1 MTRRILVTGAASG
14 IGAGIV
20 RHWAGL
26 GDRVVATDI
35 DDATGRV
42 LGADTGATYEHLDV
56 TDESAWRAFAEKHD
70 TFDLVFLNAGISSTR
85 FVFGNPDT
93 SALTGF
99 DLAAYRQ
106 ATAVNVDGVVFG
118 VAHLAPSMA
127 TAGRGD
133 IVVTASMAGLYP
145 IPPDPV
151 YGLTK
156 HAVLGYVKSLAPTL
170 WGRGICLSAI
180 CPFFVDTP
188 LVTKEQQAQIRE
200 VGFEVLH
207 VDNVIEAAQV
217 AVVERQAGAQ
227 WVVFPGMPVTRFPE
241 PTLS

>member
-1 MTRRILVTGAASG
+1 MTRRVLVTGAASG
-14 IGAGIV
+14 IGAGLV
-20 RHWAGL
+20 RHWAAL
-26 GDRVVATDI
+26 GDHVTATDI
-35 DDATGRV
+35 DDEAGQS
-42 LGADTGATYEHLDV
+42 LAAETGAVYDRLDV
-56 TDESAWRAFAEKHD
+56 SDESAWRSFAEKHA
-70 TFDLVFLNAGISSTR
+70 TFDLVFLNAGISSTN
-85 FVFGNPDT
+85 FVFGAPDT
-93 SALTGF
+93 SALSGL
-99 DLAAYRQ
+99 DLTSYRR
-106 ATAVNVDGVVFG
+106 AMGVNVDGVVFG
-118 VAHLAPSMA
+118 VAALAPSMVA
-127 TAGRGD
+127 AGRGD

-170 WGRGICLSAI
+170 WERGVCLSAV

-207 VDNVIEAAQV
+207 VDHVVEAAQV
-217 AVVERQAGAQ
+217 AVGERQAGAQ

-241 PTLS
+241 PTLQ

>member
-1 MTRRILVTGAASG
+1 
-14 IGAGIV
+14 
-20 RHWAGL
+20 
-26 GDRVVATDI
+26 
-35 DDATGRV
+35 
-42 LGADTGATYEHLDV
+42 
-56 TDESAWRAFAEKHD
+56 
-70 TFDLVFLNAGISSTR
+70 
-85 FVFGNPDT
+85 
-93 SALTGF
+93 
-99 DLAAYRQ
+99 
-106 ATAVNVDGVVFG
+106 
-118 VAHLAPSMA
+118 MA

>member
-1 MTRRILVTGAASG
+1 MTRRVLVTGAASG
-14 IGAGIV
+14 IGAALV
-20 RHWAGL
+20 RHWAEL
-26 GDRVVATDI
+26 GDRVTATDI
-35 DDATGRV
+35 DDAAGRALAAETGV
-42 LGADTGATYEHLDV
+42 AYEHLDV
-56 TDESAWRAFAEKHD
+56 SDESAWRSFAKNQD
-70 TFDLVFLNAGISSTR
+70 TFDLVFLNAGISATS

-93 SALTGF
+93 TVLSGL
-99 DLAAYRQ
+99 DMAAYRR
-106 ATAVNVDGVVFG
+106 AMGVNVDGVVFG
-118 VAHLAPSMA
+118 IATLAPSMA
-127 TAGRGD
+127 AAGRGD

-170 WGRGICLSAI
+170 WERGVCLSAM

-200 VGFEVLH
+200 VGFDILR
-207 VDNVIEAAQV
+207 VDDVIGAAQMAV
-217 AVVERQAGAQ
+217 AERQPGAQ

>member
-14 IGAGIV
+14 IGAGLV
-20 RHWAGL
+20 RHWAAL
-26 GDRVVATDI
+26 GDQVTATDI
-35 DDATGRV
+35 DDAAGRA
-42 LGADTGATYEHLDV
+42 LAAETGATYERLDV
-56 TDESAWRAFAEKHD
+56 SDESAWRSFAENHG
-70 TFDLVFLNAGISSTR
+70 TFELVFLNAGISSTSV
-85 FVFGNPDT
+85 VFGTPDT
-93 SALTGF
+93 SALGGIDT
-99 DLAAYRQ
+99 ASYRR
-106 ATAVNVDGVVFG
+106 AMGVNVDGVVFG
-118 VAHLAPSMA
+118 ITTLSPSMA
-127 TAGRGD
+127 SAGGGD

-170 WGRGICLSAI
+170 WERGVCLSAI

-200 VGFEVLH
+200 VGFDILR
-207 VDNVIEAAQV
+207 VDDVIGAAQT
-217 AVVERQAGAQ
+217 AVVERQPGAQ

-241 PTLS
+241 PTLG